1 MTNITQVTA
10 PDIESEEGLQE
21 LEEKLKDLKLAH
33 QEKYLNAPETLEQA
47 IQRIMEVEM
56 RLEDLARAVEI
67 AEITGQLNMVEGFR
81 READECLK
89 TKITIDRPL
98 PTETMKITLIT
109 NEKENS

>member
-1 MTNITQVTA
+1 MTNVTPATA
-10 PDIESEEGLQE
+10 PDIYTEEGMEE
-21 LEEKLKDLKLAH
+21 LEEKLKDLKLGH
-33 QEKYLNAPETLEQA
+33 QEKFLNAPETLELA

-89 TKITIDRPL
+89 TKITIDRPI

-109 NEKENS
+109 NEKESS

>member
-1 MTNITQVTA
+1 MTEVTKVNA
-10 PDIESEEGLQE
+10 PDIYTDEGMAE
-21 LEEKLKDLKLAH
+21 LEEKLKDLKLA
-33 QEKYLNAPETLEQA
+33 QEKYLNAPETLEEA

-89 TKITIDRPL
+89 TKITIDRPI

-109 NEKENS
+109 NEKESS